1 MRASSGV
8 DVASER
14 AILFLVGAIQFVN
27 ILDFMMVMPLGP
39 DFSASLGIPV
49 SAIGQVGGAYTAS
62 AAVSGLIGAFVLD
75 RFDRRTALAVA
86 VLGLVI
92 GTAAGGF
99 ATGLGS
105 LLTARVVA
113 GFFGGPSTSL
123 ALAIVSDVVPAER
136 RGQALGKVMGA
147 FSVASVLGVPA
158 GLELARLGG
167 WRAPFFAVAA
177 LGLVIGVGAVW
188 LLPPMRGHITRTMA
202 HPPLS
207 DLFARPAVRW
217 SYLLTA
223 CLMTSGFILIPNFS
237 AYIQGN
243 LDYPRSG
250 LGVLYLVGGLFSF
263 VGMRAIGRLV
273 DRFGAVRVGVG
284 ASGVVILATA
294 AIFFAYTPLIPVI
307 VLFVAFMLGTSGRN
321 VAYNTLVSKVPLA
334 HERARFMS
342 VQSAVQH
349 LAASVGA
356 FLSAEL
362 LVSNAD
368 GSLGGTDRI
377 AWVSIVLA
385 VLAPF
390 VMHQVQTRL
399 AASKAAAA

>member
-1 MRASSGV
+1 
-8 DVASER
+8 
-14 AILFLVGAIQFVN
+14 
-27 ILDFMMVMPLGP
+27 
-39 DFSASLGIPV
+39 
-49 SAIGQVGGAYTAS
+49 
-62 AAVSGLIGAFVLD
+62 
-75 RFDRRTALAVA
+75 
-86 VLGLVI
+86 
-92 GTAAGGF
+92 
-99 ATGLGS
+99 
-105 LLTARVVA
+105 
-113 GFFGGPSTSL
+113 
-123 ALAIVSDVVPAER
+123 
-136 RGQALGKVMGA
+136 
-147 FSVASVLGVPA
+147 
-158 GLELARLGG
+158 
-167 WRAPFFAVAA
+167 
-177 LGLVIGVGAVW
+177 
-188 LLPPMRGHITRTMA
+188 
-202 HPPLS
+202 
-207 DLFARPAVRW
+207 
-217 SYLLTA
+217 
-223 CLMTSGFILIPNFS
+223 
-237 AYIQGN
+237 
-243 LDYPRSG
+243 
-250 LGVLYLVGGLFSF
+250 
-263 VGMRAIGRLV
+263 MRAIGRLV

-321 VAYNTLVSKVPLA
+321 VAYNTLVSKVPFA

-399 AASKAAAA
+399 AASEAAAA